1 MPYRIPQLRYVEIRS
16 LDLDRDLDHYV
27 NVLGLHLSGREG
39 RTAYLSGRRIRSVR
53 RVSTTHRNWT
63 SHSSVFTR

>member
-1 MPYRIPQLRYVEIRS
+1 MPYRIPRLRYVEIRS
-16 LDLDRDLDHYV
+16 LDLDRDVDHYV

-53 RVSTTHRNWT
+53 RFSTTHRNWT
-63 SHSSVFTR
+63 SHFSVFTR